1 MIGSVTLDNCDDEP
15 IHTPGAIQ
23 PHGALL
29 AFDRL
34 GRLSHFSR
42 NAAALLGVTPLLG
55 ERFNSERLGLLE
67 LAPAV
72 VSALEQAIDAGARA
86 PAMVASLGGAAYDVV
101 IHAHQGHVICEFESR
116 VQGAD
121 VASFALI
128 AFRALEE
135 LKRETTPEGLL
146 QAAADAARAITG
158 FDRVMGYR
166 FAPDDSGEVVA
177 EARSDALE
185 PFLGRRYPASDIP
198 AQARRLYVANTLR
211 LIADIRYEPVPVMAS
226 PGESQPLDMS
236 FSVLRSVSPIHVEYL
251 TNMGVGAS
259 LSVSIVMN
267 GRLWGMLACH
277 HMTARQVAYPI
288 RMALDVMAQV
298 VSSRVQAIVSRI
310 REEASARAAVLRADL
325 ARAVASGEG
334 VVEAVERQGAA
345 VRHDLACD
353 ALFCI
358 HNGGARA
365 VADVDTR
372 WAASVAEWLATQPQN
387 FVHVA
392 DGAALPAWP
401 DDVPPE
407 QRFAGLLAVR
417 YDLVQQG
424 WVVALRREEI
434 HTIRWGGKPEKVVAH
449 GPNGP
454 RLTPRGSFEEWRET
468 VRGRARPWNDVE
480 LEIAAHFGDSLA
492 RAFAEHR
499 LHIEAMRAQL
509 WAVLGHDL
517 RNPLHS
523 ISVASSA
530 MDKGIKSERLN
541 TVIKNSA
548 NRMSRLLS
556 DVLDLSRLHRGF
568 ELTIDRENVDL
579 ASLVRQLAEES
590 SVAHPSIVF
599 DLDMPDTVWVVGDIE
614 RLAQLLANLFSN
626 ARHHGQGEVVVE
638 IGRDGEMVVLRV
650 SNESPPIPE
659 NLVPHLFDPFKSTSI
674 GKFSNKTGMGLGLY
688 IAMQVVKAHGGTIAY
703 KPGAGI
709 VSFEVR
715 LPAGP
720 VP

>member
-1 MIGSVTLDNCDDEP
+1 MTGTVTLDNCEDEP

-29 AFDRL
+29 AFDRQ
-34 GRLSHFSR
+34 GHLSHFSK
-42 NAAALLGVTPLLG
+42 NTAQLLGIAPTLG
-55 ERFNSERLGLLE
+55 ERFDSERLGLQA

-72 VSALEQAIDAGARA
+72 VSALAQAISGGARA
-86 PAMVASLGGAAYDVV
+86 PSMVASLAGKEYDVV
-101 IHAHQGHVICEFESR
+101 IHAHEGRVICEFESR
-116 VQGAD
+116 AQDAD

-128 AFRALEE
+128 AFRAIEE

-146 QAAADAARAITG
+146 QAAATATRAITG

-166 FAPDDSGEVVA
+166 FAPDDSGEVIA
-177 EARSDALE
+177 EACLDTLE

-198 AQARRLYVANTLR
+198 VQARRLYVANTLR
-211 LIADIRYEPVPVMAS
+211 LIADIHYEPVPVLAS
-226 PGESQPLDMS
+226 ASETQPLDMS

-298 VSSRVQAIVSRI
+298 VSSGVQSIVSRT
-310 REEASARAAVLRADL
+310 REEASARAAALRADL
-325 ARAVASGEG
+325 ARDVAAGTG
-334 VVEAVERQGAA
+334 VVEAVEREAAA
-345 VRHDLACD
+345 VRTDLACD
-353 ALFCI
+353 ALLCI
-358 HNGGARA
+358 HNGGVRTL
-365 VADVDTR
+365 DEVDAR
-372 WAASVAEWLATQPQN
+372 WAAQVADWLATQPES

-392 DGAALPAWP
+392 DGAMLPAWS
-401 DDVPPE
+401 DEVPPE

-424 WVVALRREEI
+424 WIVALRREEI
-434 HTIRWGGKPEKVVAH
+434 HTIRWGGKPEKVIAH

-468 VRGRARPWNDVE
+468 VRGRARPWTDIQ
-480 LEIAAHFGDSLA
+480 LEMASHFGDSLA

-499 LHIEAMRAQL
+499 LHIEAMRSQL

-523 ISVASSA
+523 ISVASTA
-530 MDKGIKSERLN
+530 IDKGIKSERLN

-556 DVLDLSRLHRGF
+556 DVLDLSRLQRGF

-579 ASLVRQLAEES
+579 VSLVRQLADES
-590 SVAHPSIVF
+590 SVAHPSIAF
-599 DLDMPDTVWVVGDIE
+599 KLDMPDALWVVGDVE

-626 ARHHGQGEVVVE
+626 ARHHGQGEVGVE
-638 IGRDGEMVVLRV
+638 VRSEGNEVVLRV

-659 NLVPHLFDPFKSTSI
+659 HLVPHLFDPFKSSSI

-703 KPGAGI
+703 QPGPGT

-715 LPAGP
+715 LPAGHP
-720 VP
+720 Q